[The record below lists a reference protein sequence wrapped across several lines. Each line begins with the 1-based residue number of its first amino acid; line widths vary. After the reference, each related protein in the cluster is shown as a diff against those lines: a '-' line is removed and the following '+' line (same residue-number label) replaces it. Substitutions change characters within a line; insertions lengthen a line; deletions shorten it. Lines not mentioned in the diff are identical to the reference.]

1 MNSQR
6 FCGYIQVENDR
17 GCGKCLAFCPS
28 DALVNSTPSTE
39 GNYPRRL
46 LLQEHRFWEGS
57 LQFDHGSCC
66 DDRGQLKI
74 LYDEWMCGRCMA
86 VCAAE
91 GHRRNQAAELW
102 DNYCKLSSTESHP

>member
-1 MNSQR
+1 MNSHR
-6 FCGYIQVENDR
+6 FCGYIPVDNDR

-28 DALVNSTPSTE
+28 GALVNSTPSTE
-39 GNYPRRL
+39 GNYPQRL

-86 VCAAE
+86 VWAAE
-91 GHRRNQAAELW
+91 GHRRKQAA
-102 DNYCKLSSTESHP
+102 KL